1 MQIQLPSMF
10 RSGLGYEV
18 SKFESPL
25 IIRPEVF
32 CQAEISI
39 YDSSGNYLGE
49 YDPSSGG
56 AGGTGIGDGATVGDQ
71 SNSSFGGTGGTPT
84 VNVDAMDTSFSRNGV
99 TNQQRQ
105 SSGAWPTSNVTLALS
120 DWLVTQPE
128 VTSEQTALNALLK
141 QSSTVFDTKAF
152 LSSVLGLPQSALA
165 TVNLSD
171 IYTLNPFGNTYEVN
185 TLALYTRQ
193 YLIARAAAQSGPTNV
208 RGGTARQG
216 FELAEL
222 DTLMA
227 INQFREIWQ
236 NQVKV
241 AQVVVE
247 AASAADAAWEQ
258 LIKLQLEAQKQ
269 QAATEQGLVMQ
280 TLAAAEQLTKDKEV
294 YLRAIS
300 LQAEANGYMVT
311 TENLTGHG
319 FQGGTNTGFGMSTW
333 R

>member
-32 CQAEISI
+32 CRAGISI
-39 YDSSGNYLGE
+39 YDSYGNYLGE

-56 AGGTGIGDGATVGDQ
+56 AGGTGVGAGATIGDQ
-71 SNSSFGGTGGTPT
+71 SNSSFGGSGGTPT
-84 VNVDAMDTSFSRNGV
+84 VNVDAMDTSFSRSGT

-105 SSGAWPTSNVTLALS
+105 PSGSWPSSNVTSALS
-120 DWLVTQPE
+120 DWVVTQPE
-128 VTSEQTALNALLK
+128 ATSEQTALNALLK

-171 IYTLNPFGNTYEVN
+171 IYTLDPFGNTYEVN

-300 LQAEANGYMVT
+300 LQADANGYMVT
-311 TENLTGHG
+311 SELLTGHG